1 MTISLEEPHIVI
13 KGEDEVVCGC
23 TANFKA
29 EVKKIDLSRWLI
41 KWQKLN
47 GLITEIIN
55 TSKEKYTGSTD
66 TQLVI
71 QSVCKEDEGKYQ
83 AVILQESKG
92 IENRLSS
99 NIICLHVVEGI
110 LFLKLYLL

>member
-1 MTISLEEPHIVI
+1 MTISLDEPHIVI
-13 KGEDEVVCGC
+13 KGEDEVMCGC
-23 TANFKA
+23 TTTFKA
-29 EVKKIDLSRWLI
+29 EVTKLDLSIWLI
-41 KWQKLN
+41 KWQKLC

-55 TSKEKYTGSTD
+55 TSKEKYSGSTD

-83 AVILQESKG
+83 AVIFQESKG

-99 NIICLHVVEGI
+99 NTICLHVVKGI
-110 LFLKLYLL
+110 LF